1 MHPKVHDGCSLLEI
15 SMNSEQNEH
24 ADTSPHEYDDSTAN
38 RVEKKPAGKQSPQQ
52 EHDDE
57 DQG

>member
-1 MHPKVHDGCSLLEI
+1 
-15 SMNSEQNEH
+15 MNEEKTGH
-24 ADTSPHEYDDSTAN
+24 ADTSPHQYDESADK
-38 RVEKKPAGKQSPQQ
+38 RVEKKPAKKESPQQ

>member
-1 MHPKVHDGCSLLEI
+1 
-15 SMNSEQNEH
+15 MNSEKKEKT
-24 ADTSPHEYDDSTAN
+24 DTSPHEYDDSTAN